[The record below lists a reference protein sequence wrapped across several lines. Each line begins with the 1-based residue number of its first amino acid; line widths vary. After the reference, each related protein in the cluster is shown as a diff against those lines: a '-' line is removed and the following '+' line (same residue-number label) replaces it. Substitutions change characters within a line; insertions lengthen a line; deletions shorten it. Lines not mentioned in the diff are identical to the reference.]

1 MAHLVYKQSTMRC
14 LTERNGSKYFATERA
29 AKAALTRAV
38 NKGKVTDRSE
48 WKIGTPEQFAADDRE
63 IEVISAFD
71 GKTKC
76 KIQLS
81 DKGSVCDPSTERYWS
96 M

>member
-1 MAHLVYKQSTMRC
+1 MHTVYNPTTMNR
-14 LTERNGSKYFATERA
+14 LPGKTNGYFDTERA

-38 NKGKVTDRSE
+38 NSGVVTNRND
-48 WKIGTPEQFAADDRE
+48 WKIGTWADFDADDSD

-76 KIQLS
+76 TIK
-81 DKGSVCDPSTERYWS
+81 KSVRGTACDPSTERHWT